1 MSPTAPPDGAREPV
15 TWGPVALALAV
26 AALVT
31 LSGLV
36 VLYRP
41 GMVQLPLSPSAACTG
56 RITVEDSTPLLGS
69 AFSAGAIWGSGGN
82 DTSVLLGG
90 TRAYVQSTDFNVP
103 ALSEVTGSA
112 SNAVG
117 QNLSSLIAPYF
128 VDGGVYAETWNGSAW
143 LIGGQADFNG
153 TPVPA
158 LVSWSAGRI
167 TNLTGRIAS
176 DFVQSA
182 PSQAWPD
189 WGVWET
195 DWNGSAWLVAGNGS
209 RGAVLLS
216 IEGDEITDLSP
227 ALAPSAQRGYITLL
241 AWNGTGWIV
250 GGYQVLESYFDGQ
263 FVNWLPA
270 SPFSDSGAFGADWS
284 GTSWLIGGGTPTALA
299 LLTGDR
305 LTDGPAMP
313 ASFRNAW
320 INDIVYVPSDE
331 WAAGCSG
338 WMIAG
343 LGLVASARYSGALAV
358 WMPTLAPGVVDLTDL
373 LPASFQGGEVEDETW
388 APNLGTGVLL
398 LSGQGHLNLD
408 TGFSTGALATLDLD
422 GTES

>member
-1 MSPTAPPDGAREPV
+1 MSQTAPLHGAREQL
-15 TWGPVALALAV
+15 TWGPVALAIAV

-31 LSGLV
+31 LSGLI

-41 GMVQLPLSPSAACTG
+41 GMVPLPLSPSAACTS
-56 RITVEDSTPLLGS
+56 RITVEDSTPLLGT

-82 DTSVLLGG
+82 NSSVLLGG

-103 ALSEVTGSA
+103 ALSEVTGSV
-112 SNAVG
+112 SQAVG

-128 VDGGVYAETWNGSAW
+128 VDGGVYSETWNGSAW
-143 LIGGQADFNG
+143 LLGGQADFNG

-158 LVSWSAGRI
+158 LVSWSDGTI
-167 TNLTGRIAS
+167 TNLTGQIAS

-182 PSQAWPD
+182 PSQPWPD

-227 ALAPSAQRGYITLL
+227 ALAPSAQQGYITML

-250 GGYQVLESYFDGQ
+250 GGYQVLESYADGR
-263 FVNWLPA
+263 FANLLPA
-270 SPFSDSGAFGADWS
+270 SPFSGSGAFGADWN
-284 GTSWLIGGGTPTALA
+284 GTSWLIGGGSPTALA
-299 LLTGDR
+299 VLTGDR

-320 INDIVYVPSDE
+320 INDIVDVPSDE
-331 WAAGCSG
+331 WASGCSG

-343 LGLVASARYSGALAV
+343 LGLVAPAHYSAALAV
-358 WMPTLAPGVVDLTDL
+358 WMPTLAPGVVDLTAL
-373 LPASFQGGEVEDETW
+373 LPASFAGGEVEDETW

-422 GTES
+422 GTGS